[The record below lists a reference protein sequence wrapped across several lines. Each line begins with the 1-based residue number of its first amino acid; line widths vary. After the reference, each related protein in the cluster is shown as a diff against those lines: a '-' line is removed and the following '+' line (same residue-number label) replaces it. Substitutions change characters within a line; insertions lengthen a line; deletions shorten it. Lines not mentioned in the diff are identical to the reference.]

1 MTVADQLVD
10 RTIVDHSVD
19 RRSTALLSGPNKLK
33 LGVFA
38 PNLSAGASSISLMEG
53 APVIG
58 NWSEPKSI
66 AMAADR
72 AGFEVIVPI
81 ARWLG
86 QGGQSLF
93 WERSLET
100 MTWGAA
106 VAAVTQDIY
115 VMTTCHV
122 PMVHP
127 VLAAKMGATIDHVS
141 GGRWG
146 LNVVAGWSKP
156 EFELFGNEFAGHS
169 DRYRLAD
176 EWTTIVKRLW
186 TEDEPF
192 DFDGDFF
199 TLKGAFSSPK
209 PVQAPY
215 PVIMNA
221 GQSPAGLALAADHS
235 DLVYIGLVGETD
247 VAGAVTRV
255 REAASARGREV
266 AVWALAHVVCAD
278 TDAEAEA
285 LVHAYSV
292 THGDVDTA
300 SRYAALLS
308 GTDTASQQAFRE
320 DSDLVRKLMASQG
333 NYSIVGSHQAISRK
347 LTELSEAGLD
357 GLVLAFFDYQDGIS
371 RFATTV
377 MPQLVDAGVRA

>member
-1 MTVADQLVD
+1 MTLVEKPPDCSVADHTVD
-10 RTIVDHSVD
+10 RGAIT
-19 RRSTALLSGPNKLK
+19 LLNGPNRLK

-38 PNLSAGASSISLMEG
+38 PNLSAGASGITTMDG
-53 APVIG
+53 PPRIG

-66 AMAADR
+66 AVAADR
-72 AGFEVIVPI
+72 AGFEVVVPI

-86 QGGQSLF
+86 QGGESLF

-106 VAAVTQDIY
+106 VAAITENIF

-127 VLAAKMGATIDHVS
+127 VMAAKMGVTIDHVS

-156 EFELFGNEFAGHS
+156 EFELFGAEFAQHS

-176 EWTTIVKRLW
+176 EWTRVVKRLW
-186 TEDEPF
+186 SDAEPF

-199 TLKGAFSSPK
+199 TLKGAFTNPK

-221 GQSPAGLALAADHS
+221 GQSPAGLALAAEHS
-235 DLVYIGLVGETD
+235 DLVYIGLVGEPNIPS
-247 VAGAVTRV
+247 AVSRV
-255 REAASARGREV
+255 RDAASARGRDV
-266 AVWALAHVVCAD
+266 AVWALAHVVSAD
-278 TDAEAEA
+278 TDEAARA
-285 LVHAYSV
+285 LVTSYAV
-292 THGDVDTA
+292 DHGDVETA
-300 SRYAALLS
+300 TRYAALLS
-308 GTDTASQQAFRE
+308 GTDTASQSAFRE
-320 DSDLVRKLMASQG
+320 DADLIRKLMQSQG
-333 NYSIVGSHQAISRK
+333 NYSIVGSHQSIADQLAK
-347 LTELSEAGLD
+347 LSEAGLD
-357 GLVLAFFDYQDGIS
+357 GLVLAFYDYHQGIAAFQAEVIP
-371 RFATTV
+371 R
-377 MPQLVDAGVRA
+377 LVQVGLRT